1 MFFPS
6 DFYNLVVNF
15 SVGSTYKRAMGQV
28 YLKIRLGKGAD
39 LHRAAGEVNVTI
51 KL

>member
-1 MFFPS
+1 M
-6 DFYNLVVNF
+6 
-15 SVGSTYKRAMGQV
+15 M
-28 YLKIRLGKGAD
+28 LKGDWAVFCEGTD